1 MTGWRL
7 RCACAASGLALDRL
21 VGDPPDRAH
30 PVAWFGRAMAWH
42 EGRSWQDDRR
52 RGVRHLAAGITVA
65 AVPTALLCAAARRL
79 GGVVAECA
87 AATTVVATVVGARS
101 LEGRAT
107 EIADALGSARLADA
121 RLADARRLL
130 PTLVGRDPAGL
141 DEREVARAVVES
153 VAENTVDA
161 VVAPLFWAAV
171 GGPVAASTYRA
182 VNTLDAMVGHR
193 HDRYRR
199 YGWASARADD
209 VANYLPARLAAVM
222 VALCA
227 PTSAGAVFRA
237 VRRQAPAHPSPNA
250 GVVEAAFAAALGLRL
265 GGDNR
270 YAGVVEQRGELGEG
284 RPAAPADIARAVRLA
299 RRVLLLTSALLLA
312 PWLAIA
318 ARARRTDA
326 RRSRSTP

>member
-7 RCACAASGLALDRL
+7 RCACAAGGLALDRL

-42 EGRSWQDDRR
+42 ERRSWQDDRR
-52 RGVRHLAAGITVA
+52 RGVRHLAAGIAVA
-65 AVPTALLCAAARRL
+65 AVPTALLCSAARRL
-79 GGVVAECA
+79 GGVVAKCA

-121 RLADARRLL
+121 RRLL
-130 PTLVGRDPAGL
+130 PTLVGRDPAEL

-171 GGPVAASTYRA
+171 GGPVAASAYRA

-199 YGWASARADD
+199 FGWASARADD

-227 PTSAGAVFRA
+227 PTSAGAVIRA

-250 GVVEAAFAAALGLRL
+250 GVVEAAFAAALGVRL

-299 RRVLLLTSALLLA
+299 RRVLLLTSAILLA

-318 ARARRTDA
+318 ARARRTHE
-326 RRSRSTP
+326 RRSHGSTP